1 MRRNKLLA
9 CLMAGT
15 MAVSITACSGNANS
29 DATTTPTTTEAV
41 TTQAVTTQGESQ
53 ETTTQTS
60 QEQKSEASVDFED
73 GQMGFVQAYNA
84 PANAADVEL
93 SITDFDGS
101 KALAVKNLTGKV
113 PFVGIDVSSLCGASV
128 ADVAA
133 VSMKLGVSYED
144 GSFSACAGKITTWTG
159 TDLVQTGYDW
169 AVYMESKNPKVAT
182 VDVSGVPFTA
192 DANNIIVLSLETDN
206 GLDAGHVNATLYVD
220 DITFYDKSG
229 NVLTA
234 DKTVAFAEP
243 AGYSSSGRDSSNL
256 FAVKGAVN
264 FEGFATSADAWA
276 QDGFDM
282 PQEVIDALVPGSV
295 VEIEYKS
302 ETGNMWLVMPDA
314 EKGWMRVG
322 QAGTEDPAYI
332 NNSGNIAQITYEQLA
347 ALCGDDVSTW
357 GARMQCESDSA
368 WEVFSVKV
376 GQQAKN
382 MAVLNGVDFAGFA
395 TKADAW
401 AQDGFD
407 MPQEIID
414 ALVPGSVVEITY
426 SSETGNMWIVMPDAA
441 NGWMRVGQAGTEDPA
456 VCDGQKCYVTYEQ
469 LAALCGD
476 DASTWGARMQCE
488 SDSAWEVYSVKVG
501 TAAEFAPL
509 NKLVK
514 FEGFETSADAWTQNG
529 FDMPQEIID
538 ALVPGAVVTIRYSSD
553 TGNVW
558 IVMPDA
564 ANGWMRV
571 GQAGTEDPALCNG
584 TYAQITYEQLAALCG
599 DDVST
604 WGARMQCESDSAWE
618 VYGVWVSAPVT
629 SAE

>member
-15 MAVSITACSGNANS
+15 MAVSITACSGNTNS
-29 DATTTPTTTEAV
+29 NATTAPTSGEAV
-41 TTQAVTTQGESQ
+41 TTTQEATQ
-53 ETTTQTS
+53 ETQTEAP
-60 QEQKSEASVDFED
+60 QVKSDASVDFED
-73 GQMGFVQAYNA
+73 GQMGFVQAYSA

-93 SITDFDGS
+93 SVQDFDGS
-101 KALAVKNLTGKV
+101 KALVIKNLTGKV
-113 PFVGIDVSSLCGASV
+113 PFVGIDVSSLCGANV
-128 ADVAA
+128 ADIAA

-159 TDLVQTGYDW
+159 ADLVQTGYDW

-206 GLDAGHVNATLYVD
+206 GLDAGHGNATLYVD

-264 FEGFATSADAWA
+264 FEGFATSADGWA

-295 VEIEYKS
+295 VEVTYSS

-322 QAGTEDPAYI
+322 Q
-332 NNSGNIAQITYEQLA
+332 S
-347 ALCGDDVSTW
+347 
-357 GARMQCESDSA
+357 
-368 WEVFSVKV
+368 
-376 GQQAKN
+376 
-382 MAVLNGVDFAGFA
+382 
-395 TKADAW
+395 
-401 AQDGFD
+401 
-407 MPQEIID
+407 
-414 ALVPGSVVEITY
+414 
-426 SSETGNMWIVMPDAA
+426 
-441 NGWMRVGQAGTEDPA
+441 GTEDPA
-456 VCDGQKCYVTYEQ
+456 VCDGQKCY
-469 LAALCGD
+469 
-476 DASTWGARMQCE
+476 
-488 SDSAWEVYSVKVG
+488 
-501 TAAEFAPL
+501 
-509 NKLVK
+509 
-514 FEGFETSADAWTQNG
+514 
-529 FDMPQEIID
+529 
-538 ALVPGAVVTIRYSSD
+538 
-553 TGNVW
+553 
-558 IVMPDA
+558 
-564 ANGWMRV
+564 
-571 GQAGTEDPALCNG
+571 
-584 TYAQITYEQLAALCG
+584 ITYEQLAALCG
-599 DDVST
+599 EDVST

>member
-53 ETTTQTS
+53 ETTTQTP

-206 GLDAGHVNATLYVD
+206 GASAGHGNATLYVD

-229 NVLTA
+229 KVITA
-234 DKTVAFAEP
+234 DKSVAFAEP

-302 ETGNMWLVMPDA
+302 ETGNMWLVIPDA

-322 QAGTEDPAYI
+322 QAGTDDPAYI

-382 MAVLNGVDFAGFA
+382 LALVNAVTFEGFE

-407 MPQEIID
+407 MPQEVID
-414 ALVPGSVVEITY
+414 ALVPGSVVEVTY
-426 SSETGNMWIVMPDAA
+426 SSETGNMWLVMPDAEK
-441 NGWMRVGQAGTEDPA
+441 GWMRVGQAGTEDPA

-501 TAAEFAPL
+501 TAAEFAPV
-509 NKLVK
+509 NKLTK
-514 FEGFETSADAWTQNG
+514 FEGFETAADAWAQDG

-538 ALVPGAVVTIRYSSD
+538 ALVPGAVVTVQYSSES
-553 TGNVW
+553 GNVW
-558 IVMPDA
+558 LVIPDA
-564 ANGWMRV
+564 EKGWMRV

-599 DDVST
+599 EDVST

>member
-53 ETTTQTS
+53 ETTTQTP

-206 GLDAGHVNATLYVD
+206 GASAGHGNATLYVD

-229 NVLTA
+229 KVITA
-234 DKTVAFAEP
+234 DKSVAFAEP
-243 AGYSSSGRDSSNL
+243 AGYSSIGRDSSNL

-322 QAGTEDPAYI
+322 QAGTDDPAYI

-382 MAVLNGVDFAGFA
+382 LALVNAVTFEGFE

-407 MPQEIID
+407 MPQEVID
-414 ALVPGSVVEITY
+414 ALVPGSVVEVTY
-426 SSETGNMWIVMPDAA
+426 SSETGNMWLVMPDAEK
-441 NGWMRVGQAGTEDPA
+441 GWMRVGQAGTEDPA

-501 TAAEFAPL
+501 TAAEFAPV
-509 NKLVK
+509 NKLTK
-514 FEGFETSADAWTQNG
+514 FEGFETAADAWAQDG

-538 ALVPGAVVTIRYSSD
+538 ALVPGAVVTVQYSSES
-553 TGNVW
+553 GNVW
-558 IVMPDA
+558 LVIPDA
-564 ANGWMRV
+564 EKGWMRV

-599 DDVST
+599 EDVST

>member
-29 DATTTPTTTEAV
+29 DATTTEAV

-53 ETTTQTS
+53 ETTTQTP

-206 GLDAGHVNATLYVD
+206 GASAGHGNATLYVD

-229 NVLTA
+229 KVITA
-234 DKTVAFAEP
+234 DKSVAFAEP

-302 ETGNMWLVMPDA
+302 ETGNMWLVIPDA

-322 QAGTEDPAYI
+322 QAGTDDPAYI

-382 MAVLNGVDFAGFA
+382 LALVNAVTFEGFE

-407 MPQEIID
+407 MPQEVID
-414 ALVPGSVVEITY
+414 ALVPGSVVEVTY
-426 SSETGNMWIVMPDAA
+426 SSETGNMWLVMPDAEK
-441 NGWMRVGQAGTEDPA
+441 GWMRVGQAGTEDPA

-501 TAAEFAPL
+501 TAAEFAPV
-509 NKLVK
+509 NKLTK
-514 FEGFETSADAWTQNG
+514 FEGFETAADAWAQDG

-538 ALVPGAVVTIRYSSD
+538 ALVPGAVVTVQYSSES
-553 TGNVW
+553 GNVW
-558 IVMPDA
+558 LVIPDA
-564 ANGWMRV
+564 EKGWMRV

-599 DDVST
+599 EDVST

>member
-1 MRRNKLLA
+1 VRRNKLLA

-29 DATTTPTTTEAV
+29 DATTTEAV

-53 ETTTQTS
+53 ETTTQTP

-206 GLDAGHVNATLYVD
+206 GASAGHGNATLYVD

-229 NVLTA
+229 KVITA
-234 DKTVAFAEP
+234 DKSVAFAEP

-302 ETGNMWLVMPDA
+302 ETGNMWLVIPDA

-322 QAGTEDPAYI
+322 QAGTDDPAYI

-382 MAVLNGVDFAGFA
+382 LALVNAVTFEGFE

-407 MPQEIID
+407 MPQEVID
-414 ALVPGSVVEITY
+414 ALVPGSVVEVTY
-426 SSETGNMWIVMPDAA
+426 SSETGNMWLVMPDAEK
-441 NGWMRVGQAGTEDPA
+441 GWMRVGQAGTEDPA

-501 TAAEFAPL
+501 TAAEFAPV
-509 NKLVK
+509 NKLTK
-514 FEGFETSADAWTQNG
+514 FEGFETAADAWAQDG

-538 ALVPGAVVTIRYSSD
+538 ALVPGAVVTVQYSSES
-553 TGNVW
+553 GNVW
-558 IVMPDA
+558 LVIPDA
-564 ANGWMRV
+564 EKGWMRV

-599 DDVST
+599 EDVST

>member
-15 MAVSITACSGNANS
+15 MAVSITACSGNTNS
-29 DATTTPTTTEAV
+29 NATTAPTSGEAV
-41 TTQAVTTQGESQ
+41 TTTQEATQ
-53 ETTTQTS
+53 ETQTEAP
-60 QEQKSEASVDFED
+60 QVKSDASVDFED
-73 GQMGFVQAYNA
+73 GQMGFVQAYSA

-93 SITDFDGS
+93 SVQDFDGS
-101 KALAVKNLTGKV
+101 KALVIKNLTGKV
-113 PFVGIDVSSLCGASV
+113 PFVGIDVSSLCGAGV
-128 ADVAA
+128 ADIAA

-206 GLDAGHVNATLYVD
+206 GLDAGHGNATLYVD

-256 FAVKGAVN
+256 YAVKNAVN
-264 FEGFATSADAWA
+264 FEGFQTSADAWA
-276 QDGFDM
+276 QAGFTM
-282 PQEVIDALVPGSV
+282 PQEILDALVPGSV

-302 ETGNMWLVMPDA
+302 ETGNMWLVMNEA
-314 EKGWMRVG
+314 QAGWMRVG
-322 QAGTEDPAYI
+322 QAGTEDPAYQ
-332 NNSGNIAQITYEQLA
+332 NNSHNIAQVTYEQLA
-347 ALCGDDVSTW
+347 ALCTDDVSTW
-357 GARMQCESDSA
+357 GTTMQCESDGA
-368 WEVFSVKV
+368 WEVYSVKV
-376 GQQAKN
+376 GQQAEN
-382 MAVLNGVDFAGFA
+382 YALVNPVTFEGFE
-395 TKADAW
+395 TKGDAW
-401 AQDGFD
+401 AQSGFT
-407 MPQEIID
+407 MPQEVLD

-426 SSETGNMWIVMPDAA
+426 SSETGNMWIVMNEAQA
-441 NGWMRVGQAGTEDPA
+441 GWMRVGQAGTEDPA

-476 DASTWGARMQCE
+476 DVSTWGSTMQCE
-488 SDSAWEVYSVKVG
+488 ADGAWEVYGVKVG
-501 TAAEFAPL
+501 TAAQFAPV
-509 NKLVK
+509 NKLTK
-514 FEGFETSADAWTQNG
+514 FEGFEASADAWAQAG
-529 FDMPQEIID
+529 FTMPQEILD
-538 ALVPGAVVTIRYSSD
+538 ALVPGSVVEIEYKSE
-553 TGNVW
+553 TGNMW
-558 IVMPDA
+558 LVMNEA
-564 ANGWMRV
+564 QAGWMRV

-584 TYAQITYEQLAALCG
+584 TYAQITYEQIAALCG

-604 WGARMQCESDSAWE
+604 WGSTMQCESDSAWE

>member
-1 MRRNKLLA
+1 
-9 CLMAGT
+9 MAGT
-15 MAVSITACSGNANS
+15 MAVSITACSGNTNS
-29 DATTTPTTTEAV
+29 NATTAPTSGEAV
-41 TTQAVTTQGESQ
+41 TTTQEATQ
-53 ETTTQTS
+53 ETQTEAP
-60 QEQKSEASVDFED
+60 QVKSDASVDFED
-73 GQMGFVQAYNA
+73 GQMGFVQAYSA

-93 SITDFDGS
+93 SVQDFDGS
-101 KALAVKNLTGKV
+101 KALVIKNLTGKI
-113 PFVGIDVSSLCGASV
+113 PFVGIDVSSLCGANV
-128 ADVAA
+128 ADIAA
-133 VSMKLGVSYED
+133 VSMKLGVYYED

-206 GLDAGHVNATLYVD
+206 GLDAGHGNATLYVD

-322 QAGTEDPAYI
+322 QAGTDDPAYI

>member
-15 MAVSITACSGNANS
+15 MAGSITACSGNANS

-53 ETTTQTS
+53 ETTTQTP
-60 QEQKSEASVDFED
+60 QEQKSEACVDFED

-206 GLDAGHVNATLYVD
+206 GASAGHGNATLYVD

-229 NVLTA
+229 KVITA
-234 DKTVAFAEP
+234 DKSVAFAEP

-302 ETGNMWLVMPDA
+302 ETGNMWLVIPDA

-322 QAGTEDPAYI
+322 QAGTDDPAYI

-382 MAVLNGVDFAGFA
+382 LALVNAVTFEGFE

-407 MPQEIID
+407 MPQEVID
-414 ALVPGSVVEITY
+414 ALVPGSVVEVTY
-426 SSETGNMWIVMPDAA
+426 SSETGNMWLVMPDAEK
-441 NGWMRVGQAGTEDPA
+441 GWMRVGQAGTEDPA

-501 TAAEFAPL
+501 TAAEFAPV
-509 NKLVK
+509 NKLTK
-514 FEGFETSADAWTQNG
+514 FEGFETAADAWAQDG

-538 ALVPGAVVTIRYSSD
+538 ALVPGAVVTVQYSSES
-553 TGNVW
+553 GNVW
-558 IVMPDA
+558 LVIPDA
-564 ANGWMRV
+564 EKGWMRV

-599 DDVST
+599 EDVST

>member
-53 ETTTQTS
+53 ETTTQTP

-206 GLDAGHVNATLYVD
+206 GASAGHGNATLYVD

-229 NVLTA
+229 KVITA
-234 DKTVAFAEP
+234 DKSVAFAEP

-302 ETGNMWLVMPDA
+302 ETGNMWLVIPDA

-322 QAGTEDPAYI
+322 QAGTDDPAYI

-382 MAVLNGVDFAGFA
+382 LALVNAVTFEGFE

-407 MPQEIID
+407 MPQEVID
-414 ALVPGSVVEITY
+414 ALVPGSVVEVTY
-426 SSETGNMWIVMPDAA
+426 SSETGNMWLVMPDAEK
-441 NGWMRVGQAGTEDPA
+441 GWMRVGQAGTEDPA

-501 TAAEFAPL
+501 TAAEFAPV
-509 NKLVK
+509 NKLTK
-514 FEGFETSADAWTQNG
+514 FEGFETAADAWAQDG

-538 ALVPGAVVTIRYSSD
+538 ALVPGAVVTVQYSSES
-553 TGNVW
+553 GNVW
-558 IVMPDA
+558 LVIPDA
-564 ANGWMRV
+564 EKGWMRV

-584 TYAQITYEQLAALCG
+584 TYAQITYEQLAALFG
-599 DDVST
+599 EDVST
-604 WGARMQCESDSAWE
+604 CGARMQCESDSAWE

>member
-15 MAVSITACSGNANS
+15 MAVSITACSGNTNS
-29 DATTTPTTTEAV
+29 NATTAPTSGEAV
-41 TTQAVTTQGESQ
+41 TTTQEATQ
-53 ETTTQTS
+53 ETQTEAP
-60 QEQKSEASVDFED
+60 QVKSDASVDFED
-73 GQMGFVQAYNA
+73 GQMGFVQAYSA

-93 SITDFDGS
+93 SVQDFDGS
-101 KALAVKNLTGKV
+101 KALVIKNLTGKV
-113 PFVGIDVSSLCGASV
+113 PFVGIDVSSLCGANV
-128 ADVAA
+128 ADIAA

-206 GLDAGHVNATLYVD
+206 GVDAGHGNATLYVD

-256 FAVKGAVN
+256 YAVKGAVN
-264 FEGFATSADAWA
+264 FEGFATSAGAWT

-282 PQEVIDALVPGSV
+282 PQEIIDALVPGSV

-302 ETGNMWLVMPDA
+302 ETGNMWIVMPDS

-322 QAGTEDPAYI
+322 QAGTDDPAYI

-357 GARMQCESDSA
+357 GARMQCEADGE

-382 MAVLNGVDFAGFA
+382 MAVVNGVDFAGFA

-426 SSETGNMWIVMPDAA
+426 SSESGNMWIVMPDSEK
-441 NGWMRVGQAGTEDPA
+441 GWMRVGQVGTDDPA
-456 VCDGQKCYVTYEQ
+456 ICDGQKCYVTYEQ
-469 LAALCGD
+469 LAALCGED
-476 DASTWGARMQCE
+476 VSTWGARMQCE
-488 SDSAWEVYSVKVG
+488 ADSAWEVYSVKVG
-501 TAAEFAPL
+501 MAAEFAPL

-514 FEGFETSADAWTQNG
+514 FEGFETSADAWAQDG

-538 ALVPGAVVTIRYSSD
+538 ALVPGAVVTIRYSSES
-553 TGNVW
+553 GNVW

-564 ANGWMRV
+564 EKGWRRV

-604 WGARMQCESDSAWE
+604 WGARMQCEADGAWE
-618 VYGVWVSAPVT
+618 VYGVCVSAPVT

>member
-53 ETTTQTS
+53 ETTTQTP

-206 GLDAGHVNATLYVD
+206 GASAGHGNATLYVD

-229 NVLTA
+229 KVITA
-234 DKTVAFAEP
+234 DKSVAFAEP

-302 ETGNMWLVMPDA
+302 ETGNMWLVIPDA

-322 QAGTEDPAYI
+322 QAGTDDPAYI

-382 MAVLNGVDFAGFA
+382 LALVNAVTFEGFE

-407 MPQEIID
+407 MPQEVID
-414 ALVPGSVVEITY
+414 ALVPGSVVEVTY
-426 SSETGNMWIVMPDAA
+426 SSETGNMWLVMPDAEK
-441 NGWMRVGQAGTEDPA
+441 GWMRVGQAGTEDPA

-501 TAAEFAPL
+501 TAAEFAPV
-509 NKLVK
+509 NKLTK
-514 FEGFETSADAWTQNG
+514 FEGFETAADAWAQDG

-538 ALVPGAVVTIRYSSD
+538 ALVPGAVVTVQYSSES
-553 TGNVW
+553 GNVW
-558 IVMPDA
+558 LVIPDA
-564 ANGWMRV
+564 EKGWMRV

>member
-15 MAVSITACSGNANS
+15 MAVSITACSGNTNS
-29 DATTTPTTTEAV
+29 NATTAPTSGEAV
-41 TTQAVTTQGESQ
+41 TTTQEATQ
-53 ETTTQTS
+53 ETQTEAP
-60 QEQKSEASVDFED
+60 QVKSDASVDFED
-73 GQMGFVQAYNA
+73 GQMGFVQAYSA

-93 SITDFDGS
+93 SVQDFDGS
-101 KALAVKNLTGKV
+101 KALVIKNLTGKV
-113 PFVGIDVSSLCGASV
+113 PFVGIDVSSLCGANV
-128 ADVAA
+128 ADIAA

-206 GLDAGHVNATLYVD
+206 GVDAGHGNATLYVD

-256 FAVKGAVN
+256 YAVKGAVN
-264 FEGFATSADAWA
+264 FEGFATSAGAWT

-282 PQEVIDALVPGSV
+282 PQEIIDALVPGSV

-302 ETGNMWLVMPDA
+302 ETGNMWIVMPDS

-322 QAGTEDPAYI
+322 QAGTDDPAYI

-357 GARMQCESDSA
+357 GARMQCEADGE

-382 MAVLNGVDFAGFA
+382 MAVVNGVDFAGFA

-401 AQDGFD
+401 AQDGLD

-426 SSETGNMWIVMPDAA
+426 SSESGNMWIVMPDSEK
-441 NGWMRVGQAGTEDPA
+441 GWMRVGQAGTDDPA
-456 VCDGQKCYVTYEQ
+456 ICDGQKCYVTYEQ
-469 LAALCGD
+469 LAALCGED
-476 DASTWGARMQCE
+476 VSTWGARMQCE
-488 SDSAWEVYSVKVG
+488 ADSAWEVYSVKVG
-501 TAAEFAPL
+501 MAAEFAPL

-514 FEGFETSADAWTQNG
+514 FEGFETSAAAWAQDG

-538 ALVPGAVVTIRYSSD
+538 ALVPGAVVTICYSSD

-564 ANGWMRV
+564 EKGWMRV

-604 WGARMQCESDSAWE
+604 WGARMQCESDGAWE

>member
-53 ETTTQTS
+53 ETTTQTP

-144 GSFSACAGKITTWTG
+144 GIFSACAGKITTWTG

-206 GLDAGHVNATLYVD
+206 GLDAGHGNATLYVD

-426 SSETGNMWIVMPDAA
+426 SSETGNMWLVMPDAA

>member
-53 ETTTQTS
+53 ETTTQTP

-206 GLDAGHVNATLYVD
+206 GASAGHGNATLYVD

-229 NVLTA
+229 KVITA
-234 DKTVAFAEP
+234 DKSVAFAEP

-302 ETGNMWLVMPDA
+302 ETGNMWLVIPDA

-322 QAGTEDPAYI
+322 QAGTDDPAYI

-382 MAVLNGVDFAGFA
+382 LALVNAVTFEGFE

-407 MPQEIID
+407 MPQEVID
-414 ALVPGSVVEITY
+414 ALVPGSVVEVTY
-426 SSETGNMWIVMPDAA
+426 SSETGNMWLVIPDAEK
-441 NGWMRVGQAGTEDPA
+441 GWMRVGQAGTEDPA

-501 TAAEFAPL
+501 TAAEFAPV
-509 NKLVK
+509 NKLTK
-514 FEGFETSADAWTQNG
+514 FEGFETAADAWAQDG

-538 ALVPGAVVTIRYSSD
+538 ALVPGAVVTVQYSSES
-553 TGNVW
+553 GNVW
-558 IVMPDA
+558 LVIPDA
-564 ANGWMRV
+564 EKGWMRV

-599 DDVST
+599 EDVST

>member
-29 DATTTPTTTEAV
+29 DATTTEAV

-53 ETTTQTS
+53 ETTTQTP

-206 GLDAGHVNATLYVD
+206 GASAGHGNATLYVD

-229 NVLTA
+229 KVITA
-234 DKTVAFAEP
+234 DKSVAFAEP

-302 ETGNMWLVMPDA
+302 ETGNMWLVIPDA

-322 QAGTEDPAYI
+322 QAGTDDPAYI
-332 NNSGNIAQITYEQLA
+332 NKSGNIAQITYEQLA

-382 MAVLNGVDFAGFA
+382 LALVNAVTFEGFE

-407 MPQEIID
+407 MPQEVID
-414 ALVPGSVVEITY
+414 ALVPGSVVEVTY
-426 SSETGNMWIVMPDAA
+426 SSETGNMWLVMPDAEK
-441 NGWMRVGQAGTEDPA
+441 GWMRVGQAGTEDPA

-501 TAAEFAPL
+501 TAAEFAPV
-509 NKLVK
+509 NKLTK
-514 FEGFETSADAWTQNG
+514 FEGFETAADAWAQDG

-538 ALVPGAVVTIRYSSD
+538 ALVPGAVVTVQYSSES
-553 TGNVW
+553 GNVW
-558 IVMPDA
+558 LVIPDA
-564 ANGWMRV
+564 EKGWMRV

-599 DDVST
+599 EDVST